1 MTAGQ
6 LQRRRRAHVATLIAA
21 ALIIA
26 GFVTIGLAWHSLAA
40 LLWIPTQIS
49 YAVSGGLAGVAM
61 IGTGLGILNIQSSRV
76 AGARRRGELQELISR
91 SVGVLVALGD
101 GSQLRARRRPPRPPN
116 AEH

>member
-6 LQRRRRAHVATLIAA
+6 PQRRRRAHGATLIAA
-21 ALIIA
+21 GLIIA
-26 GFVTIGLAWHSLAA
+26 GFIAIGLAWRSLAA
-40 LLWIPTQIS
+40 LLWIPTQIA

-101 GSQLRARRRPPRPPN
+101 ASQLRARHPSRRPPPRDR
-116 AEH
+116 